1 MEPEKGPL
9 EKEQYL
15 HTTDF
20 GVPAL
25 SLLGYGMNMNSSVSF
40 YGGSVRRR
48 CFFPA
53 RTNNDLL
60 RITGKLWPSDLH
72 SVYT

>member
-25 SLLGYGMNMNSSVSF
+25 SLLGFVMKINSSVSF
-40 YGGSVRRR
+40 YVGR
-48 CFFPA
+48 CVAVAFSQLE
-53 RTNNDLL
+53 RT
-60 RITGKLWPSDLH
+60 T
-72 SVYT
+72 TC